1 MTEPTASSPA
11 ARSSAKD
18 SSTSD
23 AGEQPGEQPALR
35 RTPLYDVHRALGA
48 RMVAFAGWEMPVQ
61 YASIID
67 EHRTVRTA
75 AGLFDLSHMGE
86 LLVSGPDALAFVRYC
101 VISDPGSLAPGQAQY
116 SMLCARDGG
125 VIDDL
130 IIYRIHEGYLLVCNA
145 ANRAAD
151 VVHLRGH
158 LAPGG
163 FNATLEDRSDATGL
177 VAPQGPRAADLL
189 KTLTDADVDGLGYY
203 HATPGVV
210 AGIECLIARTGY
222 TGEDG
227 FELFCLAS
235 QTESLWQAVLDAGE
249 PFGLKPCGLGSRD
262 TLRLEAGMPLY
273 GNELDRDHNPY
284 EANMGWAVKLEKG
297 EFVGRAAL
305 ARIRERGARRRLVG
319 LLMRDNAVA
328 RHGYQV
334 RIPEG
339 GTGVVTSGTAS
350 PTLHEKIAMAYVPTQ
365 AASIGAEVEV
375 LVRDRPYHAEQVK
388 LPFYRRA
395 R

>member
-1 MTEPTASSPA
+1 VTEPTVTASTTGPGAGAGASPA
-11 ARSSAKD
+11 S
-18 SSTSD
+18 
-23 AGEQPGEQPALR
+23 EQAVLR
-35 RTPLYDVHRALGA
+35 RTPLDEVHRALGA

-75 AGLFDLSHMGE
+75 LGLFDLSHMGE
-86 LLVSGPDALAFVRYC
+86 LLVSGPDALAYLRYC
-101 VISDPGSLAPGQAQY
+101 VISDPGGLAPGQAQY

-145 ANRAAD
+145 ANREAD
-151 VVHLRGH
+151 VAHLRGL

-177 VAPQGPRAADLL
+177 VAPQGPRAVELL
-189 KTLTDADVDGLGYY
+189 KTLTDADIVGLGYY

-227 FELFCLAS
+227 FELFCLAA
-235 QTESLWQAVLDAGE
+235 QTQSLWQAVYDAGQA
-249 PFGLKPCGLGSRD
+249 FGLKPCGLGSRD

-305 ARIRERGARRRLVG
+305 SRIRERGARRRLVG
-319 LLMRDNAVA
+319 LVMRDNAVA

-334 RIPEG
+334 RAQG
-339 GTGVVTSGTAS
+339 NGSGVVTSGTAS
-350 PTLHEKIAMAYVPTQ
+350 PTLNEKIAMAYLPAP
-365 AASIGAEVEV
+365 AASVGSEVEV
-375 LVRDRPYHAEQVK
+375 LVRGRPYRAEQVK

>member
-1 MTEPTASSPA
+1 MTEPMATASPSASNGSA
-11 ARSSAKD
+11 ATPESQG
-18 SSTSD
+18 T
-23 AGEQPGEQPALR
+23 LR
-35 RTPLYDVHRALGA
+35 HTPLYDVHRALGA
-48 RMVAFAGWEMPVQ
+48 RMVPFAGWEMPVQ

-75 AGLFDLSHMGE
+75 VGLFDLSHMGE
-86 LLVSGPDALAFVRYC
+86 LLISGPDALAFLGHA
-101 VISDPGSLAPGQAQY
+101 VISDPSSLEPGQAQY

-130 IIYRIHEGYLLVCNA
+130 IIYRIHEGYLVVCNA
-145 ANRAAD
+145 ANREAVLA
-151 VVHLRGH
+151 HLRGL
-158 LAPGG
+158 LAQGG

-177 VAPQGPRAADLL
+177 VAPQGPRAAELL
-189 KTLTDADVDGLGYY
+189 KTLTQADIDGLGYY

-235 QTESLWQAVLDAGE
+235 QTEALWEAVRVAGE
-249 PFGLKPCGLGSRD
+249 GFGLKPCGLGSRD

-305 ARIRERGARRRLVG
+305 SRIRERGAKRRLVG
-319 LLMRDNAVA
+319 LVMRENAVA
-328 RHGYQV
+328 RHGYEV
-334 RIPEG
+334 RVADY

-350 PTLHEKIAMAYVPTQ
+350 PTLNEKIAMAYLPAQ
-365 AASIGAEVEV
+365 AATVGGEVEV
-375 LVRDRPYHAEQVK
+375 LVRDRPYGADQVK
-388 LPFYRRA
+388 LPFYRRP

>member
-1 MTEPTASSPA
+1 MTEPTVTPSTTGPGAGAGASP
-11 ARSSAKD
+11 
-18 SSTSD
+18 
-23 AGEQPGEQPALR
+23 AGEQAVLR
-35 RTPLYDVHRALGA
+35 RTPLDEVHRAHGA

-61 YASIID
+61 YVSIID

-75 AGLFDLSHMGE
+75 LGLFDLSHMGE
-86 LLVSGPDALAFVRYC
+86 LLVSGPDALAYLRYC
-101 VISDPGSLAPGQAQY
+101 VISDPGGLAPGQAQY

-145 ANRAAD
+145 ANREAD
-151 VVHLRGH
+151 VAHLRGL

-177 VAPQGPRAADLL
+177 VAPQGPRAVELL
-189 KTLTDADVDGLGYY
+189 KTLTDADIDGLGYY

-227 FELFCLAS
+227 FELFCLGS
-235 QTESLWQAVLDAGE
+235 QTEALWQAVHDAGQA
-249 PFGLKPCGLGSRD
+249 FGLKPCGLGSRD

-273 GNELDRDHNPY
+273 SNELDRDHNPY

-305 ARIRERGARRRLVG
+305 SRIRERGARRRLVG
-319 LLMRDNAVA
+319 LVMRDNAVA

-334 RIPEG
+334 RVPG
-339 GTGVVTSGTAS
+339 NGSGVVTSGTAS
-350 PTLHEKIAMAYVPTQ
+350 PTLNEKIAMAYLPTP
-365 AASIGAEVEV
+365 AARVGSEVEV
-375 LVRDRPYHAEQVK
+375 LVRGRPYRAEQVK

>member
-1 MTEPTASSPA
+1 MTEPMATSPTAAP
-11 ARSSAKD
+11 
-18 SSTSD
+18 SSTG
-23 AGEQPGEQPALR
+23 AGASGGFEEALR
-35 RTPLYDVHRALGA
+35 HTPLYDVHRSLGA

-61 YASIID
+61 YGSIID

-75 AGLFDLSHMGE
+75 VGLFDLSHMGE
-86 LLVSGPDALAFVRYC
+86 LLVSGPDALAFVRHC

-145 ANRAAD
+145 ANREAD
-151 VVHLRGH
+151 VQHLRGL
-158 LAPGG
+158 LAPRG
-163 FNATLEDRSDATGL
+163 FNATLEDRSDATAL
-177 VAPQGPRAADLL
+177 VAPQGPRAAELL
-189 KTLTDADVDGLGYY
+189 KTMSDADIDGLGYY
-203 HATPGVV
+203 HSTPGFV

-235 QTESLWQAVLDAGE
+235 QTEALWDAVRDAGGA
-249 PFGLKPCGLGSRD
+249 FGLKPCGLGSRD

-273 GNELDRDHNPY
+273 GNELDRNHNPY
-284 EANMGWAVKLEKG
+284 EVNMGWAVKLEKG

-319 LLMRDNAVA
+319 LIMRDNAVA

-334 RIPEG
+334 RVPGG

-350 PTLHEKIAMAYVPTQ
+350 PTLNEKIAMAYLPAQ
-365 AASIGAEVEV
+365 AATIGGEVEV
-375 LVRDRPYHAEQVK
+375 LVRDRPYRAEQVK

-395 R
+395 H

>member
-1 MTEPTASSPA
+1 MTEPMAASPSATSNAGATAS
-11 ARSSAKD
+11 D
-18 SSTSD
+18 
-23 AGEQPGEQPALR
+23 GQGALQ

-48 RMVAFAGWEMPVQ
+48 RMVPFAGWEMPVQ

-75 AGLFDLSHMGE
+75 VGLFDLSHMGE
-86 LLVSGPDALAFVRYC
+86 VLLSGSDALAFVRYC
-101 VISDPGSLAPGQAQY
+101 VISDPGSLEPGQAQY

-130 IIYRIHEGYLLVCNA
+130 IIYSIHEGYLLVCNA
-145 ANRAAD
+145 ANRVAD
-151 VVHLRGH
+151 VAHLRGL

-177 VAPQGPRAADLL
+177 VAPQGPRAAALL
-189 KTLTDADVDGLGYY
+189 KTMTQANIDGLGYY

-235 QTESLWQAVLDAGE
+235 QTEALWEAVRAAGE

-284 EANMGWAVKLEKG
+284 EANMGWTVKLGKG
-297 EFVGRAAL
+297 DFVGRAAL
-305 ARIRERGARRRLVG
+305 SRIRERGARRRLVG
-319 LLMRDNAVA
+319 LVMRENAVA

-334 RIPEG
+334 RIPG
-339 GTGVVTSGTAS
+339 DGAGVVTSGTAS
-350 PTLHEKIAMAYVPTQ
+350 PTLNERIAMAYVPAQ
-365 AASIGAEVEV
+365 AATIGGEVEV
-375 LVRDRPYHAEQVK
+375 LVRDRPYRAEQVK
-388 LPFYRRA
+388 LPFYRRPG
-395 R
+395 